1 MRLWDQNN
9 YMIFLSVYV
18 IKSLLRGVCHAGRT
32 VLFFETPS
40 TNRTVI
46 SKLDLF
52 PQIFWY
58 VRYSWVPRIQVWQKQ
73 RVRNRVGFHSVNDKQ
88 RHSSTKLW
96 HSTFSH
102 CWSTKYGKNNAYQSS
117 DRAISSAH
125 AKKRNSKHPSGA
137 NYIPHHTKSA
147 QWTEDNRWSKVWCI
161 PWY

>member
-9 YMIFLSVYV
+9 YLIFLSVYV
-18 IKSLLRGVCHAGRT
+18 IKSLLSFVTLGAQYYSLRLPLQIAQ
-32 VLFFETPS
+32 LSP
-40 TNRTVI
+40 NWI
-46 SKLDLF
+46 YF

-73 RVRNRVGFHSVNDKQ
+73 RVRDRVGFHSVNDKQ
-88 RHSSTKLW
+88 RHSSTELW
-96 HSTFSH
+96 HSAFSH